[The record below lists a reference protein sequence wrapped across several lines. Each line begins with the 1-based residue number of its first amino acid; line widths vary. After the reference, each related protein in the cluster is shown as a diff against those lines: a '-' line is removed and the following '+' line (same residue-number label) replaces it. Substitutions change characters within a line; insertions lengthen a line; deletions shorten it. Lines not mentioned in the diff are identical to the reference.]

1 LGDVPGLR
9 EREVLPDAA
18 AWTTALHDEF
28 GVDPAVLGD
37 ERMARLW
44 SLACAQHERF
54 LARS

>member
-1 LGDVPGLR
+1 VDGPGLR

-18 AWTTALHDEF
+18 AWTIALHDEF